1 MTRGISQ
8 EELGIGAC
16 RKHIA
21 CAPQYHENHLL
32 SAPLLFNLLMGRH
45 WPPAREDVVEATEVC
60 DELGLGSLLQQMPEG
75 ISQMVGETGWQLSQG
90 ERSRVFLARALLQ
103 QGDLVILD
111 ESFAALDPENLRAA
125 LECCLRRATTILI
138 VAHP

>member
-1 MTRGISQ
+1 M
-8 EELGIGAC
+8 GAW